1 MSRICYIFAAG
12 QWDGSQV
19 SPAKGDYVIAADAGY
34 LYLKTLGIKPDLIV
48 GDMDSLDEAPAGV
61 QITKYPSV
69 KDDTDTLLAVKIGL
83 DKGYKE
89 FRIFAGTGGRLD
101 HTLANLQVLQY
112 ISRRGGQGYLVSNK
126 QVITAI
132 TNDTMRFPKDCYD
145 TVSVFTL
152 GETAEGVSIN
162 GMEYP
167 LRNAKMDP
175 YYPIGVSNK
184 LTGKSA
190 TISVKRGTLVI
201 IWTKS

>member
-12 QWDGSQV
+12 QWDGSQM

-34 LYLKTLGIKPDLIV
+34 VYLKTLGVKPDLIV

-61 QITKYPSV
+61 QIAKYPSV
-69 KDDTDTLLAVKIGL
+69 KDDTDTLLAVKIGM

-145 TVSVFTL
+145 TVSVFAL
-152 GETAEGVSIN
+152 GETAEGVSIS
-162 GMEYP
+162 GMAYP

-190 TISVKRGTLVI
+190 TVSVKRGTLVI

>member
-12 QWDGSQV
+12 QWDGSGV
-19 SPAKGDYVIAADAGY
+19 SPVKGDYVIAADAGY
-34 LYLKTLGIKPDLIV
+34 LHLKQLGIKPDLIV

-101 HTLANLQVLQY
+101 HTIANLQVLQY

-132 TNDTMRFPKDCYD
+132 TNDTMRFPKNCYD
-145 TVSVFTL
+145 TVSIFAL
-152 GETAEGVSIN
+152 GETAEGVSIS
-162 GMEYP
+162 GMEYS
-167 LRNAKMDP
+167 LRNAQMDP

-184 LTGKSA
+184 LVGKSA
-190 TISVKRGTLVI
+190 TVSVKRGTLVI
-201 IWTKS
+201 IWTRQ